1 MAVRRLASGRYGSS
15 MRYVFHPL
23 VDVNFYFLSVSLHW
37 VLLFFFFS
45 SVFHPSS
52 PSIDAIS
59 GVGVGN

>member
-1 MAVRRLASGRYGSS
+1 MAVRRLVSGRYGSS

-37 VLLFFFFS
+37 VLLFSFFFI
-45 SVFHPSS
+45 FHPFS